1 LKIALVLG
9 CGISEILN
17 EFLDLVKPVNVVKLY
32 SQCEELSVAAAK
44 MGLSFEKFER
54 IEDLAGR
61 EELEEFDGAV
71 VALDDDSRSV
81 EAAKILKAMDVPTVA
96 VVLRDSRNAEVV
108 RGAGVGAPVPLASYA
123 AAAAKALFV
132 LDSWVLL
139 QVLPSPSL
147 GIALHRVAKRGALGV
162 PLGEVV
168 EEVVD
173 AGAKVFAVDKL
184 GRLVEDPKHVISA
197 GDTIIVVGIGDSLYK
212 AVSRAESVFRRHE
225 EVLARRYAEMY
236 GQAVRG

>member
-17 EFLDLVKPVNVVKLY
+17 ELLDLVKPVNVVKLY
-32 SQCEELSVAAAK
+32 SQCEELSVAASK

-54 IEDLAGR
+54 VEDLAR
-61 EELEEFDGAV
+61 HEELEEFDAAV
-71 VALDDDSRSV
+71 VALDDDSRSI

-96 VVLRDSRNAEVV
+96 VVIRDARNAEVI
-108 RGAGVGAPVPLASYA
+108 RRAGVGTPIPLASYA
-123 AAAAKALFV
+123 AAASKILFV

-139 QVLPSPSL
+139 HVLPSPSL
-147 GIALHRVAKRGALGV
+147 SIAVHRVARRGALGV
-162 PLGEVV
+162 HLGEVI
-168 EEVVD
+168 EEVSD
-173 AGAKVFAVDKL
+173 TGAKVFAVDKL
-184 GRLVEDPKHVISA
+184 GRIVEDPKYVISA
-197 GDTIIVVGIGDSLYK
+197 GDSIIVVGIGDSLYK

-225 EVLARRYAEMY
+225 EVLARRFAEMY